1 MPPANPPSENHVR
14 YWILELPTS
23 DPNRR
28 DVHQLDCVEAPGAL
42 VLFTSEEIALRF
54 RDGGLTPDWMVTPL
68 SRDEA
73 TAYLADMHELG
84 AEHVAFDPAPGRE
97 NEALR
102 IYEGICRL
110 T

>member
-1 MPPANPPSENHVR
+1 MTSPPRFSPHETR
-14 YWILELPTS
+14 YWILELPTE

-42 VLFTSEEIALRF
+42 VVFTTQEAAQRF
-54 RDGGLTPDWMVTPL
+54 RDAGLTPAWVVTPL

-73 TAYLADMHELG
+73 TAFLADMHELG
-84 AEHVAFDPAPGRE
+84 AEFVAFDPEAGRD
-97 NEALR
+97 NAALR
-102 IYEGICRL
+102 LFEGICRL